1 MSTNWIVDYVV
12 VEVCS
17 YFGVDYDRYNNSSR
31 KTGELLRAQVGVV
44 HVLLSQGFSKVRIA
58 EYLGLSR
65 NRVQEISLLDA
76 GLEPNDLILKQRSV
90 GSEILAL
97 RKEVALLRTEV
108 SDLKILEE
116 GNAVAVS
123 QLMQKSN

>member
-17 YFGVDYDRYNNSSR
+17 YFGVDYDRYNNASR

>member
-17 YFGVDYDRYNNSSR
+17 YFGVDYDRYINSSR
-31 KTGELLRAQVGVV
+31 KTGELLRAQIGVV

-58 EYLGLSR
+58 EELGLCR
-65 NRVQEISLLDA
+65 NRVQEIALLDA
-76 GLEPNDLILKQRSV
+76 GLEPNDVILKQRSV